1 MSHEKGDPLPR
12 RMSKVFSRQES
23 NFGENTFSARKLL
36 LPPMQAL
43 SQRSADES
51 FQEKALSLFDAY
63 VCADEGVIQ
72 GGCYPPQG
80 SPGTS

>member
-1 MSHEKGDPLPR
+1 
-12 RMSKVFSRQES
+12 
-23 NFGENTFSARKLL
+23 
-36 LPPMQAL
+36 MQAL